1 MSTSELRK
9 QWELFCK
16 DNAQADPF
24 FNISYSMFKKSLEK
38 YISDLTFRDYDN
50 LIKEFT
56 SRSIVICPKCKDNNV
71 NWQGV
76 QTRRADEAQT
86 IFCKCL
92 NEDCKYEWRF

>member
-1 MSTSELRK
+1 MSSSEIRK
-9 QWELFCK
+9 QWHLFCE
-16 DNAQADPF
+16 DNDLSFDPA
-24 FNISYSMFKKSLEK
+24 SSEKSLQR

>member
-1 MSTSELRK
+1 MSNIQITSNINK
-9 QWELFCK
+9 QWKLFCE
-16 DNAQADPF
+16 DNDLSHM
-24 FNISYSMFKKSLEK
+24 SYCYEKVQK
-38 YISDLTFRDYDN
+38 YISDLTFKDYDN

-92 NEDCKYEWRF
+92 NEHCKYEWRF